1 MNEVSLQKQ
10 YDSVISTSKE
20 LKAKKRLEEQPLELK
35 F

>member
-20 LKAKKRLEEQPLELK
+20 LKAKKKPEGRPLELK